1 MNLTQA
7 EKAMKDAVTVGVIAI
22 VVTMMLTLI
31 YASGAGL
38 AHIDP
43 WNIVDLL
50 LLAGLTYGVYR
61 KNRFCAIAMP
71 IYYLSVK
78 TVLWVGER
86 AFIGVP
92 LALIFAYFFV
102 RGAQGAWAYHKLMR
116 EGNVALQSL

>member
-1 MNLTQA
+1 MTLTQA
-7 EKAMKDAVTVGVIAI
+7 EKAIKDAVVAGIITI
-22 VVTMMLTLI
+22 VVTVMLTLV

-43 WNIVDLL
+43 WNIADLL
-50 LLAGLTYGVYR
+50 IMGLLVYGVHR
-61 KNRFCAIAMP
+61 KNRFAAIILP

-78 TVLWVGER
+78 TVLWVGEH

-102 RGAQGAWAYHKLMR
+102 RGAQ
-116 EGNVALQSL
+116 

>member
-1 MNLTQA
+1 MTLTQA
-7 EKAMKDAVTVGVIAI
+7 EKAIKDAVTVGIITLVIT
-22 VVTMMLTLI
+22 VMLTLI

-43 WNIVDLL
+43 WNMADLL
-50 LLAGLTYGVYR
+50 IMGALIYGIYR
-61 KNRFCAIAMP
+61 KNRFCAIVMP

-78 TVLWVGER
+78 TVLWVGEQ

-102 RGAQGAWAYHKLMR
+102 RGAQGVWAYHKLTRADEM
-116 EGNVALQSL
+116 ALQSL

>member
-1 MNLTQA
+1 MTLTQA
-7 EKAMKDAVTVGVIAI
+7 EKAIKDAVVAGIITI
-22 VVTMMLTLI
+22 VVTVMLTLV

-43 WNIVDLL
+43 WNIADSLIMGLL
-50 LLAGLTYGVYR
+50 VYGVHR
-61 KNRFCAIAMP
+61 KNRFAAIILP

-78 TVLWVGER
+78 TVLWVGEH

-102 RGAQGAWAYHKLMR
+102 RGAQGAWAYHKAR
-116 EGNVALQSL
+116 QSEVALQSL